1 VSRAAATLRL
11 AVTAKRQR
19 DDIEGLDAE
28 LQARGK
34 DSRWER
40 YRLPVELEGKS
51 FLDVG
56 CWEGVHC
63 AEAVR
68 RGASDV
74 VGVDLC
80 TDPDLSFNVER
91 YGFEF
96 LQMDVFSEKWLE
108 LGSFDVVLCSG
119 LLFHTESPFSLIL
132 RLRRAARELLVIET
146 GVTTV
151 GGDQPIM
158 VFHGGGEGTPNPSNW
173 WWPNR
178 ACLEQMLLTAGFEG
192 VTAVW
197 EAERQEGFGR
207 LCLQA
212 VPSAEIDRG
221 RILPRKR
228 SSMSVF
234 GGTRR
239 GGDGGDGGAGA

>member
-1 VSRAAATLRL
+1 MGANRG
-11 AVTAKRQR
+11 KREF
-19 DDIEGLDAE
+19 EGLDEE

-34 DSRWER
+34 ESRWER
-40 YRLPVELEGKS
+40 FRLPVELAGKS

-68 RGASDV
+68 RGAEDV

-80 TDPDLSFNVER
+80 TDADLSFNVER

-96 LQMDVFSEKWLE
+96 LQMDVFTDKWWE
-108 LGSFDVVLCSG
+108 LGDFDVVLCSG

-132 RLRRAARELLVIET
+132 RLRRAARELLVLET

-178 ACLEQMLLTAGFEG
+178 ACLEQMLVTAGFKG
-192 VTAVW
+192 VGVVW
-197 EAERQEGFGR
+197 EEERQEGFGR
-207 LCLQA
+207 LCVQA
-212 VPSAEIDRG
+212 VPSGRIDRG

-228 SSMSVF
+228 GSMSLH

-239 GGDGGDGGAGA
+239 GGSGAGGGKSA